1 MVVIKGEKDDDDEEM
16 VEGNKILL
24 FKWLGLIVDNVE
36 LIKDWKE
43 VELDVGVVVV
53 VILLDLFVWFI
64 SVSFEE
70 DEGEVMV
77 SFTLNN
83 GLEKLKSL

>member
-1 MVVIKGEKDDDDEEM
+1 MVVIKWEKDDDDEEM